1 MTKTKKIEVKTKF
14 GRRKEK
20 GENEISLGKKEIDG
34 ESDLELYGLKQL
46 ISITSLFLYIYEQL
60 NIETQF

>member
-1 MTKTKKIEVKTKF
+1 MEEEKKE
-14 GRRKEK
+14 

-34 ESDLELYGLKQL
+34 ESDLELYGWKQL